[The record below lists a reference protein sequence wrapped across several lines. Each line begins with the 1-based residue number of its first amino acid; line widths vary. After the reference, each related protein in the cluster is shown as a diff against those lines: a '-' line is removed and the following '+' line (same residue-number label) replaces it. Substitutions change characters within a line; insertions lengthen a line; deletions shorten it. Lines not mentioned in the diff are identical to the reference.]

1 MVSSTVSQTSAAEAV
16 VAARQLFST
25 DLAELPSA
33 TRLIHGPTALSPE
46 ASDRLARLTE
56 EVRGHLGYRQ
66 SGGSQLP

>member
-46 ASDRLARLTE
+46 TSDRLARL
-56 EVRGHLGYRQ
+56 
-66 SGGSQLP
+66 